1 MGIDYRKNISVAM
14 KREKADLI
22 LKNGKIIDV
31 INLKIIEKDVAVV
44 DGMIVGIGKYDN
56 SDNIVDLNGKYI
68 SPGLIDGHVHI
79 ESSLLPPKR
88 VSLGFHLEM
97 VLQQS

>member
-31 INLKIIEKDVAVV
+31 INLKIIEKDVAIV

-56 SDNIVDLNGKYI
+56 SDNIIDLNGNTYLL
-68 SPGLIDGHVHI
+68 GLLMVMYTLSHLCYH
-79 ESSLLPPKR
+79 LR
-88 VSLGFHLEM
+88 VSLEFHLET